1 VQTTPESPAPSYER
15 ATGRAHDG
23 HRGHDSGRLCLCLGA
38 ELGSQRPGGRLPSG
52 ISCLLRPSTCY
63 LDVHLHLYSLT
74 RYFLSH
80 VIYMPTYLGT
90 YLCHVPFETKTQSP
104 TPNSARRDA
113 GEATLDRHTMM
124 AKGTRCLFFSCVLCS
139 VSCAYLSMSSAR
151 PYRYRASPP
160 AIAPMY
166 LYLPSAIRHPRQ
178 SSLIAS
184 GSLFRRPVSAYHSSI
199 NRQPHPDPSNPPK
212 HPNGSPNDPS
222 NDPSDPSDP
231 SDVPSSPPR

>member
-80 VIYMPTYLGT
+80 AIYMPTYLGT

-166 LYLPSAIRHPRQ
+166 LYPHLYLCLPSKT
-178 SSLIAS
+178 
-184 GSLFRRPVSAYHSSI
+184 VVTDCK
-199 NRQPHPDPSNPPK
+199 RQPLPPSRLCLPFI
-212 HPNGSPNDPS
+212 HQSPT
-222 NDPSDPSDP
+222 
-231 SDVPSSPPR
+231 SPRPQQSPQAPQWLPQRPLQ

>member
-1 VQTTPESPAPSYER
+1 LGAGRIVAVTVYHAEGLIGAPTCRQHQRAQRHHTRGPPGGPTT
-15 ATGRAHDG
+15 ATTATMGTVDTT
-23 HRGHDSGRLCLCLGA
+23 RGDSASAWVGA
-38 ELGSQRPGGRLPSG
+38 ELGSQPRPGGRLPSG
-52 ISCLLRPSTCY
+52 ISCLLGPSTCY
-63 LDVHLHLYSLT
+63 LDVHLHWHWHLHCLT

-166 LYLPSAIRHPRQ
+166 LYLPSAIQDSRH
-178 SSLIAS
+178 
-184 GSLFRRPVSAYHSSI
+184 
-199 NRQPHPDPSNPPK
+199 
-212 HPNGSPNDPS
+212 
-222 NDPSDPSDP
+222 
-231 SDVPSSPPR
+231 